1 LSILSR
7 VCIAA
12 MVGLTLALAL
22 VAGDRL
28 ILQRDSA
35 TTITSRPSPLLNE
48 VLERVHRDY
57 VDPVDDSELMEAAV
71 RGMVADLDPHSE
83 FLDASAFEDV
93 RSGAEG
99 RYSGVGLE
107 VALREGDV
115 TVITPFEGSPA
126 QRAGIRTGDIILA
139 IDEMAVSTTAL
150 QETVSRMRGPSG
162 SAVTLSVLREG
173 FDAPLRFNLERE
185 RLTVES
191 VQGALLAP
199 DIGHLVIRQFHTRT
213 AVELELVLREL
224 TEENLTP
231 LRAIVLD
238 LRNNPGGLL
247 DSAIAVTDLFLEE
260 GLIVSARGRGDD
272 AAFEYLATR
281 GSLLP
286 DAQMVVLVNGASASA
301 AEIVAGALKDHERAR
316 LIGTSTF
323 GKGLVQTV
331 MPLSRGRAIKLTTSR
346 YYTPDGHYIHD
357 RGITPNIVV
366 RDNGPEDR
374 QLARALQELTGG
386 HRR

>member
-1 LSILSR
+1 
-7 VCIAA
+7 
-12 MVGLTLALAL
+12 
-22 VAGDRL
+22 RL